1 MDIYAD
7 VVVVGTGVGGLFS
20 ALNIGKDK
28 KVVMLTKA
36 DAESSDSFLAQGGI
50 CVQRDDEDYDGY
62 FEDTMRAG
70 HYENRKE
77 SVDIMIRSS
86 REVIADLV
94 SYGVEFEQ
102 KDGEFVY
109 TREGA
114 HSRPRILYHAD
125 ITGKEITSKL
135 LERARERENITI
147 YEYMTMTDILVEQDS
162 CQGVVAEYQGE
173 TWNIHA
179 PYTIFA
185 SGGIG
190 GCYPNTTNFP
200 HLTGDAIELAK
211 KYGINCKTAGN
222 PSRSFGLCADPSNNI
237 VFQAPRT
244 QIPHFRICA
253 GRRCSALQQGRRTVC
268 R

>member
-1 MDIYAD
+1 MCF
-7 VVVVGTGVGGLFS
+7 GMM
-20 ALNIGKDK
+20 N
-28 KVVMLTKA
+28 
-36 DAESSDSFLAQGGI
+36 
-50 CVQRDDEDYDGY
+50 DYDSY

-70 HYENRKE
+70 RYENRKE

-102 KDGEFVY
+102 KDGEFAY

-135 LERARERENITI
+135 LKRARETGKHYDLRI
-147 YEYMTMTDILVEQDS
+147 YDNDRYS
-162 CQGVVAEYQGE
+162 CGKWRFLPGSPWQSNMGRRA
-173 TWNIHA
+173 NIHA
-179 PYTIFA
+179 AYTILA

-190 GCYPNTTNFP
+190 GCVSALHQFSAFD
-200 HLTGDAIELAK
+200 GRCI
-211 KYGINCKTAGN
+211 GNCKTAGN
-222 PSRSFGLCADPSNNI
+222 PFGSFGLCTDPPDNA
-237 VFQAPRT
+237 VFQAPGT

-253 GRRCSALQQGRRTVC
+253 GRRCSALQ
-268 R
+268 